1 MVYGILGEKDHT
13 MSTLPQTQPT
23 QSPAEV
29 LQISPEN
36 LEIANCFLELQDS
49 QRVAD
54 MLDIPVDMVARVL
67 GRSEIK
73 AYVNQVF
80 FEVGFNNRF
89 RVRDLMDTLIKKK
102 LKDMQESETGSN
114 KDILDIIALSHK
126 MSMEMMDKEIQLEK
140 LRQGNTASG
149 IKSQVNV
156 QINDGLGDGTKYG
169 ALINK
174 LLTGGV

>member
-1 MVYGILGEKDHT
+1 MT
-13 MSTLPQTQPT
+13 NLPQTQT
-23 QSPAEV
+23 APAEA

-54 MLDIPVDMVARVL
+54 TLDVPVDMVTRILA
-67 GRSEIK
+67 RSEIK

-89 RVRDLMDTLIKKK
+89 RMRDLMDTLIKKK
-102 LKDMQESETGSN
+102 LQDMSESETGSN
-114 KDILDIIALSHK
+114 KDILDLIAQSHK
-126 MSMEMMDKEIQLEK
+126 MSMELLDKEIQLEK
-140 LRQGNTASG
+140 LRQGNPA

-174 LLTGGV
+174 LLSGN

>member
-1 MVYGILGEKDHT
+1 MN
-13 MSTLPQTQPT
+13 TLPQT
-23 QSPAEV
+23 SPAEV

-36 LEIANCFLELQDS
+36 LEVANCFLELQDS
-49 QRVAD
+49 QKVAD
-54 MLDIPVDMVARVL
+54 VLDLPIDMVTRIL

-89 RVRDLMDTLIKKK
+89 RMRELMDTLIKKK
-102 LKDMQESETGSN
+102 LQDMQESETGSN

-126 MSMEMMDKEIQLEK
+126 MSMEQLDREIALEK
-140 LRQGNTASG
+140 LKQGNQGSG

-174 LLTGGV
+174 LLTGDLK

>member
-1 MVYGILGEKDHT
+1 

-23 QSPAEV
+23 SSPAEV

-54 MLDIPVDMVARVL
+54 VLDVPVDMVTRILA
-67 GRSEIK
+67 RSEIK

-89 RVRDLMDTLIKKK
+89 RMRDLMDTLIKKK
-102 LKDMQESETGSN
+102 LSDMSESETGSN
-114 KDILDIIALSHK
+114 KDILDLIAQSHK
-126 MSMEMMDKEIQLEK
+126 MSMELMDKEIQLEK
-140 LRQGNTASG
+140 LRQGNPG

-174 LLTGGV
+174 LLTGN

>member
-1 MVYGILGEKDHT
+1 MNN
-13 MSTLPQTQPT
+13 LPQT
-23 QSPAEV
+23 SPAEV

-36 LEIANCFLELQDS
+36 LEVANCFLELQDS
-49 QRVAD
+49 QKVAD
-54 MLDIPVDMVARVL
+54 TLDLPSDMVTRIL
-67 GRSEIK
+67 GRQEIK
-73 AYVNQVF
+73 SYVNQVF

-89 RVRDLMDTLIKKK
+89 RMRELMDTLIKKK
-102 LKDMQESETGSN
+102 LSDMQESETGSN

-126 MSMEMMDKEIQLEK
+126 MSMEQLDREIALEK
-140 LRQGNTASG
+140 LKQGNQASG

-174 LLTGGV
+174 LLTGDLK

>member
-1 MVYGILGEKDHT
+1 MN
-13 MSTLPQTQPT
+13 TLPQPQ
-23 QSPAEV
+23 QSPAEA

-36 LEIANCFLELQDS
+36 LEVANCFLELQDS

-54 MLDIPVDMVARVL
+54 TLDVPVDMVTRILA
-67 GRSEIK
+67 RSEIK

-89 RVRDLMDTLIKKK
+89 RMRDLMDTLIKKK
-102 LKDMQESETGSN
+102 LQDMSESETGSN

-126 MSMEMMDKEIQLEK
+126 MSMELLDKELQLEK
-140 LRQGNTASG
+140 LRQTNPA

-174 LLTGGV
+174 LLGGV

>member
-1 MVYGILGEKDHT
+1 MNN
-13 MSTLPQTQPT
+13 LPTT
-23 QSPAEV
+23 APAEV

-36 LEIANCFLELQDS
+36 LEVANCFLELQDT

-54 MLDIPVDMVARVL
+54 TLDLPVDMVTRIL
-67 GRSEIK
+67 GRQEIK

-89 RVRDLMDTLIKKK
+89 RMRELMDTLIKKK
-102 LKDMQESETGSN
+102 LSDMQESETGSN

-126 MSMEMMDKEIQLEK
+126 MSMEQLDREIALEK
-140 LRQGNTASG
+140 LKQGNQASG

-174 LLTGGV
+174 LLTGDLK

>member
-1 MVYGILGEKDHT
+1 MNN
-13 MSTLPQTQPT
+13 LPQTA
-23 QSPAEV
+23 PAEV

-36 LEIANCFLELQDS
+36 LEVANCFLELQDS
-49 QRVAD
+49 QKVAD
-54 MLDIPVDMVARVL
+54 TLDLPIDMVTRIL
-67 GRSEIK
+67 GRQEIK

-89 RVRDLMDTLIKKK
+89 RMRELMDTLIKKK
-102 LKDMQESETGSN
+102 LQDMQESETGSN

-126 MSMEMMDKEIQLEK
+126 MSMEQLDREIALEK
-140 LRQGNTASG
+140 LKQGNQGSG

-174 LLTGGV
+174 LLTGDLK

>member
-1 MVYGILGEKDHT
+1 MQH
-13 MSTLPQTQPT
+13 LPQNAAP
-23 QSPAEV
+23 QSPAEA

-49 QRVAD
+49 QKVAD
-54 MLDIPVDMVARVL
+54 TLDVPVDMVTRILA
-67 GRSEIK
+67 RSEIK

-89 RVRDLMDTLIKKK
+89 RMRDLMDTLIKKK
-102 LKDMQESETGSN
+102 LQDMSESETGSN
-114 KDILDIIALSHK
+114 KDILDLIAQSHK
-126 MSMEMMDKEIQLEK
+126 MSMELLDKEIQLEK
-140 LRQGNTASG
+140 LRQTNENAG

-174 LLTGGV
+174 LLSGN

>member
-1 MVYGILGEKDHT
+1 MN
-13 MSTLPQTQPT
+13 TLPQT
-23 QSPAEV
+23 SPAEV

-36 LEIANCFLELQDS
+36 LEVANCFLELQDS
-49 QRVAD
+49 QKVAD
-54 MLDIPVDMVARVL
+54 TLDLPIDMVTRIL
-67 GRSEIK
+67 GRQEIK

-89 RVRDLMDTLIKKK
+89 RMRELMDTLIKKK
-102 LKDMQESETGSN
+102 LSDMQESETGSN

-126 MSMEMMDKEIQLEK
+126 MSMEQLDREIALEK
-140 LRQGNTASG
+140 LKQGNQASG

-174 LLTGGV
+174 LLTGDLK

>member
-1 MVYGILGEKDHT
+1 MNN
-13 MSTLPQTQPT
+13 LPTT
-23 QSPAEV
+23 APAEV

-36 LEIANCFLELQDS
+36 LEVANCFLELQDT

-54 MLDIPVDMVARVL
+54 TLDLPVDMVTRIL
-67 GRSEIK
+67 GRQEIK

-89 RVRDLMDTLIKKK
+89 RMRELMDTLIKKK
-102 LKDMQESETGSN
+102 LQDMQESETGSN

-126 MSMEMMDKEIQLEK
+126 MSMEQLDREIALEK
-140 LRQGNTASG
+140 LKQGTQASG

-174 LLTGGV
+174 LLTGDLK

>member
-1 MVYGILGEKDHT
+1 MNN
-13 MSTLPQTQPT
+13 LPQT
-23 QSPAEV
+23 SPAEV

-54 MLDIPVDMVARVL
+54 TLDLPIDMVTRIL

-89 RVRDLMDTLIKKK
+89 RMRELMDTLIKKK
-102 LKDMQESETGSN
+102 LQDMQESETGSN

-126 MSMEMMDKEIQLEK
+126 MSMEQLDREIALEK
-140 LRQGNTASG
+140 LKQGNQGSG

-174 LLTGGV
+174 LLTGDVK

>member
-1 MVYGILGEKDHT
+1 MN
-13 MSTLPQTQPT
+13 TLPQPQ
-23 QSPAEV
+23 QSPAEA

-36 LEIANCFLELQDS
+36 LEVANCFLELQDS

-54 MLDIPVDMVARVL
+54 VLDIPVDMVTRILA
-67 GRSEIK
+67 RSEIK

-89 RVRDLMDTLIKKK
+89 RMRDLMDTLIKKK
-102 LKDMQESETGSN
+102 LQDMSESETGSN

-126 MSMEMMDKEIQLEK
+126 MSMELLDKELQLEK
-140 LRQGNTASG
+140 LRQTNPA

-174 LLTGGV
+174 LLGGV

>member
-1 MVYGILGEKDHT
+1 MQH
-13 MSTLPQTQPT
+13 LPQTSAP
-23 QSPAEV
+23 QSPAEA

-49 QRVAD
+49 QKVAD
-54 MLDIPVDMVARVL
+54 TLDVPVDMVTRILA
-67 GRSEIK
+67 RSEIK

-89 RVRDLMDTLIKKK
+89 RMRDLMDTLIKKK
-102 LKDMQESETGSN
+102 LQDMSESETGSN
-114 KDILDIIALSHK
+114 KDILDLIAQSHK
-126 MSMEMMDKEIQLEK
+126 MSMELLDKEIQLEK
-140 LRQGNTASG
+140 LRQTNENAG

-174 LLTGGV
+174 LLSGN

>member
-1 MVYGILGEKDHT
+1 MN
-13 MSTLPQTQPT
+13 TLPQPQ
-23 QSPAEV
+23 QSPAEA

-36 LEIANCFLELQDS
+36 LEVANCFLELQDS

-54 MLDIPVDMVARVL
+54 VLDVPVDMVTRILA
-67 GRSEIK
+67 RSEIK

-89 RVRDLMDTLIKKK
+89 RMRDLMDTLIKKK
-102 LKDMQESETGSN
+102 LQDMSESETGSN

-126 MSMEMMDKEIQLEK
+126 MSMELLDKELQLEK
-140 LRQGNTASG
+140 LRQTNPA

-174 LLTGGV
+174 LLGGV

>member
-1 MVYGILGEKDHT
+1 MQQ
-13 MSTLPQTQPT
+13 LPQT
-23 QSPAEV
+23 SPAEI
-29 LQISPEN
+29 LEISPEN

-49 QRVAD
+49 QKVAD
-54 MLDIPVDMVARVL
+54 VLDVPVDMVTRILA
-67 GRSEIK
+67 RSEIK

-89 RVRDLMDTLIKKK
+89 RMRDLMDTLIKKK
-102 LKDMQESETGSN
+102 LQDMSESETGSN
-114 KDILDIIALSHK
+114 KDILDLVAQSHK
-126 MSMEMMDKEIQLEK
+126 MSMELLDKEIQLEK
-140 LRQGNTASG
+140 LRQGNPG

-174 LLTGGV
+174 LLSGN